1 MKLRAV
7 IIDMDGTI
15 TRFNIDYLGMRRA
28 ALAELDNMN
37 LRTPELTEQ
46 LNLYIIL
53 QTVRIGL
60 DAQTYEKLRE
70 RLYARLENM
79 EIKAAQEVMLYPGVE
94 ETLRE
99 LRNRDI
105 KIGLVTN
112 NGRAGTNLTLNRF
125 RLKALFDAVV
135 TRDDC
140 KEMKPDAAPVRQVL
154 AELNSRAEEAILV
167 GDGVMD
173 IIAAKAAGLRSVAVA
188 TGPSGIDRL
197 LQTEPDYVLGSIND
211 LQKLIDILDSEAG
224 QKAANTNVLP

>member
-1 MKLRAV
+1 
-7 IIDMDGTI
+7 
-15 TRFNIDYLGMRRA
+15 
-28 ALAELDNMN
+28 
-37 LRTPELTEQ
+37 
-46 LNLYIIL
+46 
-53 QTVRIGL
+53 
-60 DAQTYEKLRE
+60 
-70 RLYARLENM
+70 M

-211 LQKLIDILDSEAG
+211 LQKLIDILDSEAD